1 LKYEKR
7 ARLDLSEKE
16 LRDELMS
23 RGSDYD
29 GLQLRHEK
37 HTNSLKVIKEIL
49 SREGI
54 ELRVKE
60 RETYTKDDV
69 TWSDAVLTAGGDGTF
84 LYGASLVNDSSKP
97 VIGINTDPARSEGVL
112 CVRAR
117 KPFKQRSISHIM
129 EQILRGNFDW
139 TCRHRIKVTLDD
151 VAIPYFALNEVFIG
165 EKDPTRTAYY
175 ELLLDSGERE
185 KQKSSGLV
193 VYTGSGSSA
202 WVHNIH
208 RLLPYQVKKVL
219 QLALQL
225 DESKQTNLNE
235 LTEKGVVSKLILF
248 LLLFVLLLL
257 WGWCCC

>member
-165 EKDPTRTAYY
+165 EKDPTR
-175 ELLLDSGERE
+175 
-185 KQKSSGLV
+185 
-193 VYTGSGSSA
+193 
-202 WVHNIH
+202 
-208 RLLPYQVKKVL
+208 
-219 QLALQL
+219 
-225 DESKQTNLNE
+225 
-235 LTEKGVVSKLILF
+235 
-248 LLLFVLLLL
+248 
-257 WGWCCC
+257 